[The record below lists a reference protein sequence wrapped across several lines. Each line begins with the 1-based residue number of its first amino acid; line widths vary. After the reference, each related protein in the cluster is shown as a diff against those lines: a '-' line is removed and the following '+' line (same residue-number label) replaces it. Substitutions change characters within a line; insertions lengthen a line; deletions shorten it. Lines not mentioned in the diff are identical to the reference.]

1 MFESFLNQSV
11 ERIKKAKLKICQQV
25 RRGSLS
31 NILGKLS
38 VVAGDQI
45 DIQGNKNSICTCDH
59 NNIDDNCLKS
69 FMEMS
74 MQPMSIQTEY
84 RNTTQIMTST
94 PVMTRDVSYDHNI
107 FSVARVKKVELHEL
121 SPKVSEFHGKLFI
134 FILLYY

>member
-1 MFESFLNQSV
+1 M
-11 ERIKKAKLKICQQV
+11 

-38 VVAGDQI
+38 VVAADQI
-45 DIQGNKNSICTCDH
+45 DIQGNQNSICTCDH

-84 RNTTQIMTST
+84 RNTAQIMTST